1 MATVRY
7 LLPVHYTGA
16 VYTNRGLSA
25 VRGLSALT
33 TMSWL
38 VNAIGDGGDM
48 SAISYVARGSDGRA
62 PGSILETGIS
72 GPIPLS
78 TGIYG
83 PVSTGV

>member
-1 MATVRY
+1 
-7 LLPVHYTGA
+7 
-16 VYTNRGLSA
+16 
-25 VRGLSALT
+25 
-33 TMSWL
+33 
-38 VNAIGDGGDM
+38 M

-83 PVSTGV
+83 PVSTGVLVDRSGITGTVHEYR